1 MRRGRLC
8 LASGGMSSA
17 ARLRFLLDNE
27 ATLVL
32 CTPTYALRL
41 AEVAREEGIDLASS
55 PVRGV
60 IVGGEPGGSIPATRT
75 LIGKAWGARVFDHS
89 GMTETGPVGQECYA
103 QPSGLHVVETDFL
116 TEVIDP
122 TTGRLVPPGQEGE
135 LVLTTLGRWGSPVI
149 RYRTGDLVRI
159 DPRPCPC
166 GSPFVHLDG
175 GILGR
180 IDDMIHIRGVNVYPT
195 VLEELLRRFP
205 EVVEFRIEIAQSAG
219 MPTLRIEVEPART
232 EGARNLVRQ
241 VTQTIRDK
249 LLFRPE
255 VCAVLP
261 GTLPRYEMKARR
273 IVKTR

>member
-1 MRRGRLC
+1 
-8 LASGGMSSA
+8 
-17 ARLRFLLDNE
+17 
-27 ATLVL
+27 
-32 CTPTYALRL
+32 
-41 AEVAREEGIDLASS
+41 
-55 PVRGV
+55 
-60 IVGGEPGGSIPATRT
+60 
-75 LIGKAWGARVFDHS
+75 
-89 GMTETGPVGQECYA
+89 MTETGPVGQECYA

-205 EVVEFRIEIAQSAG
+205 EVVEFPHRDCPVSRDADSADRG
-219 MPTLRIEVEPART
+219 GAGLRRGGQEPGPTAD
-232 EGARNLVRQ
+232 ANH
-241 VTQTIRDK
+241 
-249 LLFRPE
+249 
-255 VCAVLP
+255 
-261 GTLPRYEMKARR
+261 PR
-273 IVKTR
+273 

>member
-1 MRRGRLC
+1 
-8 LASGGMSSA
+8 
-17 ARLRFLLDNE
+17 
-27 ATLVL
+27 
-32 CTPTYALRL
+32 
-41 AEVAREEGIDLASS
+41 
-55 PVRGV
+55 
-60 IVGGEPGGSIPATRT
+60 
-75 LIGKAWGARVFDHS
+75 
-89 GMTETGPVGQECYA
+89 MTETGPVGQECYA

-219 MPTLRIEVEPART
+219 MPTLRIEVEPARA

-241 VTQTIRDK
+241 LTQTIRDK

-255 VCAVLP
+255 VCAVPP

-273 IVKTR
+273 IVKVR